1 MTTSHW
7 HTHPAQ
13 SAALTE
19 IELRL
24 IDRLRARSGR
34 SASPVWTPADGT
46 PESDAATAYWAG
58 LRDYHK
64 KNDASAPGL
73 ERSRWV
79 SGVVGTLDIAS
90 LLEVGTNSGRNLQ
103 VVHGEHPSTRLAGI
117 DVNEDAIAF
126 AKSKQLG
133 IDFRIADA
141 NHWAEGPDAW
151 EAILTMSVLDHIP
164 DDVIESLAN
173 NMVSTASR
181 YVITVELWDG
191 SDGTRGDFKY
201 SRSAKDLFERHGL
214 HTIHWEPSVGQYD
227 TAKSRLW
234 SYVGSKQPEQ
244 PLSER

>member
-1 MTTSHW
+1 MPTEINLGFLDRIRPRS
-7 HTHPAQ
+7 AQ
-13 SAALTE
+13 S
-19 IELRL
+19 
-24 IDRLRARSGR
+24 
-34 SASPVWTPADGT
+34 SAPIWTSDSGT

-79 SGVVGTLDIAS
+79 SGLVGSLQIQS

-103 VVHGEHPSTRLAGI
+103 VIHSEHPTTRLAGI
-117 DVNEDAIAF
+117 DVNEEAIAF

-141 NHWAEGPDAW
+141 NHWAEGPDSW

-164 DDVIESLAN
+164 DDVIESLAA

-201 SRSAKDLFERHGL
+201 SRSTKDLFERHGF
-214 HTIHWEPSVGQYD
+214 HTLHWEPSVGQYD
-227 TAKSRLW
+227 TTKSLLW
-234 SYVGSKQPEQ
+234 SYVGSKQREQ
-244 PLSER
+244 PLNER